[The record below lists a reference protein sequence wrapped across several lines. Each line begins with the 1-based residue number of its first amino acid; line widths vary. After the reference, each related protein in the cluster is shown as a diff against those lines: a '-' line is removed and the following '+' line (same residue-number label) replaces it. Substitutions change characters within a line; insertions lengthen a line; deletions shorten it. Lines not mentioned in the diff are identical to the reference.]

1 MEEKEAIAK
10 LRVVSEFI
18 EEKRAQL
25 EEELAI
31 SGEADS
37 SLWIALI
44 AQLDELSIKIT
55 QSL

>member
-31 SGEADS
+31 SGEEDS

-55 QSL
+55 Q

>member
-18 EEKRAQL
+18 DDKRAQL
-25 EEELAI
+25 EEELSM
-31 SGEADS
+31 SGEEDS
-37 SLWIALI
+37 TLWIALI

-55 QSL
+55 Q